1 MVRRLRHDYNFRPL
15 YRAFHRSGFRLGH
28 DQGDFNAELD
38 EIWNGGDHC
47 RHFGRAA
54 LGHQCRRV
62 GNAIPHHNGTNSD
75 LLRHRDGHRRLQPR
89 SDMDSHRR
97 DDYVRRSVQAI
108 RCRNWNLHGPLR
120 AGGLH
125 ECFRLGE
132 HHRDLCAFHHRFD
145 RGCRDAQLHHHGANF
160 NMRRDG
166 VGDRH
171 VQLRSYLDGYRGDDH
186 IRRSVHAIRGW
197 NRDLHSQLGRGR
209 LHEHIRLREH
219 HGDSGDFHDYRSL
232 TCVHSVFHRGQPN
245 HHLYA
250 DRHGHGSICKYCEPF
265 SEPHIGWNVERSNG
279 SCFGNRGGLYASEF
293 WRGDSHD
300 YSDLDTG
307 FDQVRL
313 GSDNGDG
320 VDRCVSVQRHSLGDG
335 ASLNGF
341 IPFPSTAAWNTNIA
355 SAPVDPNSAAIIA
368 GFSGSN
374 LHPDFSSVAGGDY
387 GIPYTVVDS
396 STQPLVPISV
406 GAYAS
411 DSDVADAPFPATAP
425 IEGQPADCSSP
436 SSDQHVLVLDRKTCM
451 LYETYNTI
459 RCNGAY
465 SADSETIWDMQ
476 TFEQR
481 PWGWTSADAAGLSI
495 FPGLVRYDEV
505 AAGAINHA
513 IRFTL
518 QDTRN
523 DSNEG
528 YFVEPASHAA
538 GNSSSSMNVEGMR
551 IRLKA
556 SVDISGYSAADQ
568 VILTAMKQYGMILAD
583 NGSNLYFQGAPD
595 TRWNDDD
602 LSNLKNIPGSDFEV
616 VQMPPAYPGWD
627 AVTAPTGALPPISSF
642 LGCLRHARHLELDH
656 KQRHV
661 RLYRQTRRRSRR

>member
-1 MVRRLRHDYNFRPL
+1 VTVSTG
-15 YRAFHRSGFRLGH
+15 ASACSG
-28 DQGDFNAELD
+28 
-38 EIWNGGDHC
+38 I
-47 RHFGRAA
+47 
-54 LGHQCRRV
+54 
-62 GNAIPHHNGTNSD
+62 
-75 LLRHRDGHRRLQPR
+75 
-89 SDMDSHRR
+89 
-97 DDYVRRSVQAI
+97 
-108 RCRNWNLHGPLR
+108 
-120 AGGLH
+120 
-125 ECFRLGE
+125 
-132 HHRDLCAFHHRFD
+132 
-145 RGCRDAQLHHHGANF
+145 
-160 NMRRDG
+160 
-166 VGDRH
+166 
-171 VQLRSYLDGYRGDDH
+171 
-186 IRRSVHAIRGW
+186 
-197 NRDLHSQLGRGR
+197 
-209 LHEHIRLREH
+209 
-219 HGDSGDFHDYRSL
+219 
-232 TCVHSVFHRGQPN
+232 
-245 HHLYA
+245 
-250 DRHGHGSICKYCEPF
+250 
-265 SEPHIGWNVERSNG
+265 
-279 SCFGNRGGLYASEF
+279 
-293 WRGDSHD
+293 
-300 YSDLDTG
+300 
-307 FDQVRL
+307 
-313 GSDNGDG
+313 
-320 VDRCVSVQRHSLGDG
+320 SLGDG

-341 IPFPSTAAWNTNIA
+341 VPFPSTAAWNTNIA

-396 STQPLVPISV
+396 STQPLVSINV

-411 DSDVADAPFPATAP
+411 ESDVAEAPFPPTAP

-459 RCNGAY
+459 RCSGAY

-476 TFEQR
+476 TFEGR

-523 DSNEG
+523 DSNDG

-616 VQMPPAYPGWD
+616 VQMTPAYPGWD
-627 AVTAPTGALPPISSF
+627 AATAPTGAPPTISSF
-642 LGCLRHARHLELDH
+642 TASASSVASGTPVTLTWTTVNDTYDFIDKLGGVHGGTVTITPTATTTYTLNATNPYGRTT
-656 KQRHV
+656 QQV
-661 RLYRQTRRRSRR
+661 TVVVQ